1 MAATTLDD
9 IWFPLIKKKGL
20 NKTPV
25 AAEAS
30 GLSDLSATYKLIPR
44 SNQLAQAKEASACV
58 QADTPFFIIPYVCSV
73 DW

>member
-1 MAATTLDD
+1 MDD

-20 NKTPV
+20 NRKPV

-44 SNQLAQAKEASACV
+44 SNQLSQAKEARR
-58 QADTPFFIIPYVCSV
+58 
-73 DW
+73 

>member
-1 MAATTLDD
+1 MFCFSLIQQRKVAATTLDD

-20 NKTPV
+20 NRKPV

-44 SNQLAQAKEASACV
+44 SNQLSQAKEARR
-58 QADTPFFIIPYVCSV
+58 
-73 DW
+73 